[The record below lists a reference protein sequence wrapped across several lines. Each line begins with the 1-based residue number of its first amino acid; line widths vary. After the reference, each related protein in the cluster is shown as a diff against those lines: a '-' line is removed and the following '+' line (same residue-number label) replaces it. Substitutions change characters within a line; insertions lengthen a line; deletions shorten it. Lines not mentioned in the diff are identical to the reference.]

1 MSSVTSHA
9 AQIERPERSRNAK
22 AQARHRAKRKAYIE
36 QLESTVTK
44 LQMSLGFTHDDV
56 AVLPPPLIRI
66 RELEQEN
73 ARLIKENDDFRR
85 MLAELGRSPEGFRR
99 NSPST
104 YPDASRI
111 HDRTSEYKRKKYGGN
126 PEAGYMS
133 PSDTPPQM
141 HEPYPSSSQHVISG
155 SSSLFNLH
163 AASTFQMPNTP
174 SGSSATSSPPFSPAQ
189 MQEPLHS
196 PVEHRPSPM
205 TGTQSMSSYSS
216 RAGHYAAVKVE
227 EDGYVTHPESLL
239 KASMER
245 FLVEIAD
252 VIIPRVDG
260 PHFTFVDPRKHDDMI
275 SMIRNARRLVSL
287 FEEKHI
293 SKRKIVIPAT
303 FEGIR
308 AAQVLESEHAIH
320 TNLYL
325 VSSLLHAAA
334 CAEAGAT
341 TITVPVGRLLDWYER
356 RRRTDFKDLSIH
368 PGTESIQAS
377 IQYFKLHGIKTKVI
391 GSEFRSLSEIVPLTG
406 LDAICISKDQADG
419 LKGCQISVSISS
431 ATSSSPAA
439 LLRARQALYPTKLLS
454 AHSGFMDTMSTETR
468 TMITEILYGSLR
480 ELKCHLD
487 ELQSLMARELAD
499 QYNSRTLDLKS
510 LYKAR
515 NERPHR
521 MKKGTKVSSSGDLQT
536 KNMLPGWSLE
546 EDRARPEEAS
556 LQRISDVSRSDTS
569 LCSP

>member
-1 MSSVTSHA
+1 
-9 AQIERPERSRNAK
+9 
-22 AQARHRAKRKAYIE
+22 
-36 QLESTVTK
+36 
-44 LQMSLGFTHDDV
+44 
-56 AVLPPPLIRI
+56 
-66 RELEQEN
+66 
-73 ARLIKENDDFRR
+73 
-85 MLAELGRSPEGFRR
+85 
-99 NSPST
+99 
-104 YPDASRI
+104 
-111 HDRTSEYKRKKYGGN
+111 
-126 PEAGYMS
+126 
-133 PSDTPPQM
+133 
-141 HEPYPSSSQHVISG
+141 
-155 SSSLFNLH
+155 
-163 AASTFQMPNTP
+163 
-174 SGSSATSSPPFSPAQ
+174 
-189 MQEPLHS
+189 
-196 PVEHRPSPM
+196 
-205 TGTQSMSSYSS
+205 
-216 RAGHYAAVKVE
+216 
-227 EDGYVTHPESLL
+227 
-239 KASMER
+239 
-245 FLVEIAD
+245 LVEIAD
-252 VIIPRVDG
+252 VILPRVDG

-293 SKRKIVIPAT
+293 SKRKIVVSIPAT

-521 MKKGTKVSSSGDLQT
+521 MKKGTKVSSSGDLET

-546 EDRARPEEAS
+546 EDRARPEEVHWTACGFHD
-556 LQRISDVSRSDTS
+556 IDDVF
-569 LCSP
+569 